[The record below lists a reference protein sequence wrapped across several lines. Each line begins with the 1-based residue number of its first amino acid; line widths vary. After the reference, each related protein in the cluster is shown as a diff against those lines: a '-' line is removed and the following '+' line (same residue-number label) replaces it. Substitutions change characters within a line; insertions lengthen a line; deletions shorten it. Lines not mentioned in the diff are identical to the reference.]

1 MKMQIQTVLILLLTM
16 LWLTRLL
23 KNQKM
28 VYECDFGGNSI
39 VKCNFLGNFG
49 RYEQKLY
56 TKDTSQELL
65 KNLKFTFDEP
75 AKIKLT

>member
-1 MKMQIQTVLILLLTM
+1 LKIDMEGSDVTLT
-16 LWLTRLL
+16 
-23 KNQKM
+23 KVDEDANSNGF
-28 VYECDFGGNSI
+28 DFVIDHVVVNKVIKEPENGS
-39 VKCNFLGNFG
+39 FG